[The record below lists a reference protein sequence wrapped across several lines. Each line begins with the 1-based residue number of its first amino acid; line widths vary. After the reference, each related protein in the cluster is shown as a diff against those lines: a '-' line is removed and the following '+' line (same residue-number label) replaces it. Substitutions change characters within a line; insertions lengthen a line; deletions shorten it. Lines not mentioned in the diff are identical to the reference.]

1 MGSFI
6 ESRALADYVT
16 RIPLVQRDRPPLFM
30 RETKGGYVIAELV
43 KYLHGTEYWSIR
55 AGVMFTRYVVAAF
68 IRILIDKYLT
78 FSSYILDK
86 KIPVE
91 ITVLCRLLEIVAG
104 SVIMARALNWRGLHG
119 VTLPRSWILE
129 NVQKLHR
136 VQKKDV
142 RVNLAWEM
150 LQPFRDLLERVYSD
164 SDIGEPD
171 IESLLFDCS
180 T

>member
-1 MGSFI
+1 LEHPRRGDVHEVCRRSLY
-6 ESRALADYVT
+6 SDSNL
-16 RIPLVQRDRPPLFM
+16 
-30 RETKGGYVIAELV
+30 
-43 KYLHGTEYWSIR
+43 
-55 AGVMFTRYVVAAF
+55 
-68 IRILIDKYLT
+68 DKYLT

-104 SVIMARALNWRGLHG
+104 SVITARALNWRGLHG
-119 VTLPRSWILE
+119 VTLPRSWVLE

-142 RVNLAWEM
+142 RINLAWGM
-150 LQPFRDLLERVYSD
+150 LKPFQDLLERVYSYSD

-171 IESLLFDCS
+171 IESLLSVCS